1 MRKVYT
7 ALKGDKNGSY
17 VRIEAKTLE
26 MVKYLAC
33 FAGDDLF
40 GEDILFYTKGEFRE
54 FYKEPDDIQ
63 KIFLMMVFNFLIILF
78 TFLLSYTGLLAYQGK
93 KKARLAF
100 NVGMA
105 WAIVQGGRLFFVL
118 MSGPLA
124 IAMVATISWL
134 EGFLYIGSILT
145 FVGASKTC
153 IKGEELS
160 SLDE

>member
-17 VRIEAKTLE
+17 VRIEPKTLE

-63 KIFLMMVFNFLIILF
+63 KIFLMMVVNFLIILF

-105 WAIVQGGRLFFVL
+105 WAIVQGGRLFFFDEWSTCDRNGSNDQL
-118 MSGPLA
+118 ARRIPLYR
-124 IAMVATISWL
+124 IDLDFCRRI
-134 EGFLYIGSILT
+134 EDLYQG
-145 FVGASKTC
+145 
-153 IKGEELS
+153 
-160 SLDE
+160 